1 MNKELRVIILA
12 AGKGTRMNSDLPKVL
27 HKLQGKALIDYVID
41 ESELLDPKEI
51 ILVVGFKKEQVIKH
65 TKNRF
70 HLKYATQ
77 VEQLGTGHAVLQ
89 TKELL
94 KNKIHKFTVSN
105 ALGQG
110 KEVPITEVYR
120 GIAHEISLL
129 KKVRLEIAV
138 NDEYVDNAV
147 DSIVKV
153 AQRAKDKGRGKIFIL
168 PVEECIRLRTNERGK
183 EAIG

>member
-1 MNKELRVIILA
+1 MKLIIAIVQPEELPEIKE
-12 AGKGTRMNSDLPKVL
+12 
-27 HKLQGKALIDYVID
+27 
-41 ESELLDPKEI
+41 
-51 ILVVGFKKEQVIKH
+51 
-65 TKNRF
+65 
-70 HLKYATQ
+70 
-77 VEQLGTGHAVLQ
+77 
-89 TKELL
+89 ELL
-94 KNKIHKFTVSN
+94 KNKIFKFTVSN

-147 DSIVKV
+147 DSIIKV
-153 AQRAKDKGRGKIFIL
+153 AQRAKDKGRCKIFIL

>member
-1 MNKELRVIILA
+1 MKLIIAIIQPEELPEIKE
-12 AGKGTRMNSDLPKVL
+12 
-27 HKLQGKALIDYVID
+27 
-41 ESELLDPKEI
+41 
-51 ILVVGFKKEQVIKH
+51 
-65 TKNRF
+65 
-70 HLKYATQ
+70 
-77 VEQLGTGHAVLQ
+77 
-89 TKELL
+89 ELL
-94 KNKIHKFTVSN
+94 KNKIYKFTVSN

-147 DSIVKV
+147 NSIIKV
-153 AQRAKDKGRGKIFIL
+153 AQGAKDKGRGKIFIL

>member
-1 MNKELRVIILA
+1 MKLIIAIIQPEELPDIKE
-12 AGKGTRMNSDLPKVL
+12 
-27 HKLQGKALIDYVID
+27 
-41 ESELLDPKEI
+41 
-51 ILVVGFKKEQVIKH
+51 
-65 TKNRF
+65 
-70 HLKYATQ
+70 
-77 VEQLGTGHAVLQ
+77 
-89 TKELL
+89 ELL
-94 KNKIHKFTVSN
+94 KNKIYKFTVSN

-138 NDEYVDNAV
+138 NDKYVDKAV

-153 AQRAKDKGRGKIFIL
+153 AQNAKDNGRGKVFIL
-168 PVEECIRLRTNERGK
+168 PIEECIRLRTNERGN